1 MTLKEIKD
9 YIVARIFPNSSQ
21 KISGEVM
28 QDTLTTMADAMTTP
42 SGDPMH
48 YAYESAGAIWNA
60 NSGYWEL
67 NTLTDITQD
76 EMRTIYQEA
85 WTHSSLINV
94 CAWFWVKGRT
104 NINKMDAGTSL
115 TYLSNVCCFGN
126 NIEVFVLSNYA
137 SQVTAS
143 TVTASF
149 RSCEKLRKII
159 GTLSFQY
166 TNSFSSAYMFKALPK
181 LEEVTLK
188 HLKHSISFA
197 ESPNLSKES
206 ILYMISNSAAT
217 STITIT
223 LHATAYAMANAD
235 ADIKSA
241 LASKTYVKLASA

>member
-159 GTLSFQY
+159 GTLSFQ
-166 TNSFSSAYMFKALPK
+166 
-181 LEEVTLK
+181 
-188 HLKHSISFA
+188 
-197 ESPNLSKES
+197 
-206 ILYMISNSAAT
+206 
-217 STITIT
+217 
-223 LHATAYAMANAD
+223 
-235 ADIKSA
+235 
-241 LASKTYVKLASA
+241 